1 MFYIYQIKL
10 HIFKARGNV
19 YLKHN
24 ELHTNLRKQRV
35 HIAQSHLIS
44 QQRIGI
50 KTPCT
55 PSQFVS
61 GAINWPHIYC
71 FDSESYFPSVIFQFF
86 FSLLFQCLR
95 ISQQLT
101 STKVSLVI
109 NATNDGNITDKFFQ
123 YTSFQISQ
131 NIIAI
136 FLLCTIL
143 EK

>member
-1 MFYIYQIKL
+1 MFNIYQIKL
-10 HIFKARGNV
+10 HIFKARENV
-19 YLKHN
+19 YLKYN
-24 ELHTNLRKQRV
+24 KLHTNLRKQIV
-35 HIAQSHLIS
+35 QIAQSHLIS

-55 PSQFVS
+55 PSQFVIV
-61 GAINWPHIYC
+61 AINWPHIYC
-71 FDSESYFPSVIFQFF
+71 FDSESYFPSAISQFF
-86 FSLLFQCLR
+86 FSLLLQCLR

-109 NATNDGNITDKFFQ
+109 SATNDGNITDKFFQ